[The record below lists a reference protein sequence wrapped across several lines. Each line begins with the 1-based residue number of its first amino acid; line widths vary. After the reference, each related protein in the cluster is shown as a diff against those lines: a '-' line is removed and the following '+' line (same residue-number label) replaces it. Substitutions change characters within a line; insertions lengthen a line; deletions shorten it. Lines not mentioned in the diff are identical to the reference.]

1 MDERMHDAM
10 RGTPCVYLVHGC
22 VAVDSIDA
30 LKSMT
35 ASPYSYFFLNDLYMP
50 LRWGSRNAALPSWV
64 DDRLLAKSNI
74 RKACRTGFGLLP
86 AVEFQRKPRQTGWR
100 LRVSSAKTGHPP
112 ERWHA

>member
-22 VAVDSIDA
+22 VTVDSIGA

-35 ASPYSYFFLNDLYMP
+35 TYPYSYFFVNDLYMP

-64 DDRLLAKSNI
+64 VFCLLYNYQIVK
-74 RKACRTGFGLLP
+74 F
-86 AVEFQRKPRQTGWR
+86 
-100 LRVSSAKTGHPP
+100 
-112 ERWHA
+112 